1 MANDLLEGDPFD
13 LQPDVTD
20 SYLIRGKSLATIV
33 RPAFGCADD
42 LLDGRNR
49 GESDVVY
56 ELGIFK
62 TNGVRL
68 TNATKADIVIDGIYG
83 KVRPTRWTSTWAAS
97 RA

>member
-1 MANDLLEGDPFD
+1 MISSTAGTE
-13 LQPDVTD
+13 
-20 SYLIRGKSLATIV
+20 
-33 RPAFGCADD
+33 
-42 LLDGRNR
+42 

-83 KVRPTRWTSTWAAS
+83 KGNGRQDGLRHGPPAAPDDHPGQPQRPLPACRTFEDTR
-97 RA
+97 

>member
-1 MANDLLEGDPFD
+1 M
-13 LQPDVTD
+13 
-20 SYLIRGKSLATIV
+20 
-33 RPAFGCADD
+33 
-42 LLDGRNR
+42 
-49 GESDVVY
+49 Y

-83 KVRPTRWTSTWAAS
+83 KGTADKMDFDMAAS